1 MNHLMHLY
9 LSDGTPQSLAGNL
22 MGDFV
27 KGRLDERFPP
37 AIRRGIALHRRVDSL
52 AQVSR
57 HHAASRRRI
66 DSSFGHYRGILVDLF
81 YDHFLAVRWE
91 RYSSI
96 PLDRYLVEARGRIES
111 CREFLPERLSSILEP
126 LFEEWLPGYGTT
138 EGIGWTLARMSMRLS
153 RPNPLAAGV
162 RELEAHY
169 VALGDDFT
177 LFMEEIVEEVRR
189 WEEGYQGDERPSP

>member
-27 KGRLDERFPP
+27 KGRLEGRFPS
-37 AIRRGIALHRRVDSL
+37 AIRRGIVLHRRVDSL

-66 DSSFGHYRGILVDLF
+66 DPFFGHYRGVLVDLF
-81 YDHFLAVRWE
+81 YDHFLALRWD

-96 PLDRYLVEARGRIES
+96 PLDRYLEETRRSIES
-111 CREFLPERLSSILEP
+111 CREFLPERLSSILAP
-126 LFEEWLPGYGTT
+126 LFDEWLPGYCTT
-138 EGIGWTLARMSMRLS
+138 EGIGRTLERMSGRLS
-153 RPNPLAAGV
+153 RPNPLAAGI

-169 VALGDDFT
+169 VSLGDDFG

-189 WEEGYQGDERPSP
+189 WEKETAGG